1 MSKKN
6 KLSGKD
12 LFDEYYSI
20 QYGDRWP
27 VLREYLKEDKDSMVS
42 IPGLKEP
49 YYLDQSSMET
59 ADSLPVS
66 EGMTVLGMC
75 AAPGGKTLIL
85 AKKLRGK
92 GKLVSNDR
100 SPDRRLRLNKVISS
114 SLTDEER
121 AIIRITGFDSSS
133 WGVYEKDIYDAIL
146 LDAPCSSER
155 HVINDDSHLAIWS
168 PNRPKRLAITQ
179 YAMLSSALIAAK
191 PGGYILYSTCS
202 INENENE
209 KVIEKL
215 FKRHSNEVSE
225 ISVDISYGEK
235 RAHGMIVLPDTS
247 AGRGPMYLCLLK
259 KKESD

>member
-12 LFDEYYSI
+12 LFDEYYST
-20 QYGDRWP
+20 QYRDRWTI
-27 VLREYLKEDKDSMVS
+27 LREALKENKNSMVS
-42 IPGLKEP
+42 IPGLNEP

-59 ADSLPVS
+59 ADRLPIS
-66 EGMTVLGMC
+66 EGMAVLDMC

-92 GKLVSNDR
+92 GKLISNDR
-100 SPDRRLRLNKVISS
+100 SPDRRMRLSKVINA
-114 SLTDEER
+114 SLTDEEK

-133 WGVYEKDIYDAIL
+133 WGVYEKDVYDAIL

-155 HVINDDSHLAIWS
+155 HVINDTSHLDIWS
-168 PNRPKRLAITQ
+168 PNRPKRLAVTQ

-191 PGGYILYSTCS
+191 KGGYILYSTCS
-202 INENENE
+202 INDNENE
-209 KVIEKL
+209 KIIEKL

-225 ISVDISYGEK
+225 IPVDIPYGEK
-235 RAHGMIVLPDTS
+235 RSHGMIVLPDTS